1 MAYAHDDDRYSP
13 VPCGTC
19 NGLIDEQYH
28 ITMCG
33 SVPCHSWCASGD
45 RYCRSLAK
53 RQGGQR
59 LERLSKYSRGNPVA
73 YGVRLQ
79 DLNHTFGTSRRTLR
93 ERNLAITFM
102 QEVIDYVKYNKI
114 ENDFLVR
121 GCVHTMVRSRIWL
134 VERACQCQMDNS
146 GLSDRVPGVE
156 LKSFR
161 APDTEEN
168 KTISNF

>member
-19 NGLIDEQYH
+19 NGLIDEQH
-28 ITMCG
+28 HLTMCG
-33 SVPCHSWCASGD
+33 SMPCHSWCASGD
-45 RYCRSLAK
+45 QYCRVLAK
-53 RQGGQR
+53 RQGGQS
-59 LERLSKYSRGNPVA
+59 LEHLNKYARDNPVA

-114 ENDFLVR
+114 ENVFSCARMRSYNGTFANLVGR
-121 GCVHTMVRSRIWL
+121 KS
-134 VERACQCQMDNS
+134 
-146 GLSDRVPGVE
+146 VPKPNG
-156 LKSFR
+156 
-161 APDTEEN
+161 
-168 KTISNF
+168 